1 MAYINFGKTT
11 LIAGAVYFLIYAG
24 TAVFI
29 INFLIKLLSRPVKLD
44 GLVVNKEM
52 GVKTVSNMRGSVS
65 SVMVHTLT
73 IEFDDKRK
81 LYYVKPELFEEIE
94 ANERYVFT
102 IKANKI
108 RAFESYY
115 NEELGGLHG

>member
-24 TAVFI
+24 TAIYI

-44 GLVVNKEM
+44 GFVVNKEM

-102 IKANKI
+102 IKASKI

-115 NEELGGLHG
+115 KEELGGLNG